1 MSFRTPTLGSLNQ
14 RVELFAKSETV
25 DNSGGTETNH
35 QSLGFVWAKLDEHSG
50 GFDDIADAHASS
62 ATKRLIIRFRTD
74 VKAGDRVVVSGESF
88 EVQRADDPNGRRAYL
103 IVTAVTTIA
112 TGVRHV

>member
-25 DNSGGTETNH
+25 DSSGGTVTNH
-35 QSLGFVWAKLDEHSG
+35 HSLGFVWAKLDGHSG

-74 VKAGDRVVVSGESF
+74 VKAGDRVVVGGESF
-88 EVQRADDPNGRRAYL
+88 EVQSVDDPNGRRAYL
-103 IVTAVTTIA
+103 IVTAVTTKA